1 MSGDTRVEQT
11 VLRHSLFMTLLL
23 AAIGVSFGV
32 ASGSLAIAFDGIGSA
47 IDAAMTFLSLAVA
60 RLLGA
65 DSRRFQFGYWHFE
78 PMALVFNGG
87 LLVLSCLYGFI
98 SAIGD
103 LLAGGRNLDFGWA
116 VTYAALA
123 SILSLCAYVYKWRR
137 NRQLSS

>member
-11 VLRHSLFMTLLL
+11 ALRHSLFMTLLL